1 VDRVGEV
8 PALDDSFDDTRLAQ
22 VLRTGDPAGLRA
34 GFERHYDAMHWLA
47 RSLTGRDETDIGS
60 LIEALWTSAAADYAQ
75 AQPAGAARVWLFG
88 RLIDELID
96 ELGVAPEAPD
106 FLPAEDPWE
115 GHWREFPVPWRAD
128 SVGWEFSPAGREV
141 LEGAVGH
148 LPPMER
154 VVLILRDLD
163 AWSIHQVGAL
173 VNLPPDR
180 QREVLHQARLAV
192 RAAMDP
198 VLRGPGP
205 SGQPGNE
212 GEDQRHGG

>member
-1 VDRVGEV
+1 M
-8 PALDDSFDDTRLAQ
+8 DDSFDDTRLAQ
-22 VLRTGDPAGLRA
+22 ALRSGDPAELRA
-34 GFERHYDAMHWLA
+34 GFERHCDAMSWLA
-47 RSLTGRDETDIGS
+47 RSLTGRE
-60 LIEALWTSAAADYAQ
+60 EAGTGPMVEELWASAAADYAQ
-75 AQPAGAARVWLFG
+75 AQPGGSARVWLFG

-128 SVGWEFSPAGREV
+128 SANWQFSPAGREV
-141 LEGAVGH
+141 LRGTIGR

-154 VVLILRDLD
+154 AVLILRDLD

-180 QREVLHQARLAV
+180 QRDILHQARLAI

-198 VLRGPGP
+198 VLRGPEP
-205 SGQPGNE
+205 SDDLGMRG
-212 GEDQRHGG
+212 GDQGHDG